1 MFRVITP
8 DFEASY
14 DRWTDAL
21 NQANSLMPSCKSL
34 FTDVRIYYGENLI
47 WLYSR
52 SHKYPQYI
60 GAGIYDKLAKLFI
73 IEAMEED
80 APGDSELFQ
89 SEDNLDSKQ

>member
-73 IEAMEED
+73 IEATEEEN
-80 APGDSELFQ
+80 S
-89 SEDNLDSKQ
+89 DNLEEFGPENILDNK

>member
-8 DFEASY
+8 EFEASY

-60 GAGIYDKLAKLFI
+60 GAGIYDKLVKLFI
-73 IEAMEED
+73 TEAMEEE
-80 APGDSELFQ
+80 ANENSRYSESENIQDS
-89 SEDNLDSKQ
+89 NN

>member
-73 IEAMEED
+73 IEAMEEETSD
-80 APGDSELFQ
+80 NLEEFGA
-89 SEDNLDSKQ
+89 EDILDSK

>member
-8 DFEASY
+8 GFEAEY

-21 NQANSLMPSCKSL
+21 NKANSLKPRCRGL
-34 FTDVRIYYGENLI
+34 FEDVRIYYGDNLI

-60 GAGIYDKLAKLFI
+60 GAGVYDKLAKLFI
-73 IEAMEED
+73 KEAMEEESD
-80 APGDSELFQ
+80 
-89 SEDNLDSKQ
+89 